1 MSILPNGSIFLR
13 EVDKSDSGVYNC
25 LRQNSVL
32 DLKGSVNLTVRCE
45 FTGVTGLFFLT
56 NVSTFL

>member
-45 FTGVTGLFFLT
+45 FTGVTGLFF
-56 NVSTFL
+56 